1 MAKIQGDGRK
11 NNGGKRE
18 NSGRKPKIEEQSQ
31 QNIFIE
37 AVKKITSQENEDQA
51 KIDLL
56 VELWDTQR
64 GKIFIS
70 EHLFGKPKEQV
81 EVTNKNEFPDLSN
94 ITTDEL
100 QRLLNEENDD
110 ETDN

>member
-1 MAKIQGDGRK
+1 METKQGDGRK
-11 NNGGKRE
+11 NNGGKRP
-18 NSGRKPKIEEQSQ
+18 NAGRKTKIEEDQ
-31 QNIFIE
+31 QNNIFIE
-37 AVKKITSQENEDQA
+37 AVKKITSQEDENQA

-56 VELWDTQR
+56 VDLWDTQR

-70 EHLFGKPKEQV
+70 EHIFGKPKEQV

-100 QRLLNEENDD
+100 ERLLNEENDQG
-110 ETDN
+110 N